1 MSSNSDDSV
10 TLSGSQSELD
20 LDDTLGESEEEDN
33 DFEGFDNNKI
43 PPEIQHQWL
52 WTVEDN
58 REHFTEF
65 IAPNA
70 GPTRNNTGKNPAEI
84 FCLFLTEEIL
94 FNIKTWTDRNAAKK
108 RSQNPRQHRTPW
120 TPAESTFNSK
130 ALLWKL
136 LSKTWTVLV
145 VSFAWFLG
153 SV

>member
-20 LDDTLGESEEEDN
+20 LDDILGESEEEDN

-65 IAPNA
+65 IAANA

-84 FCLFLTEEIL
+84 LFV
-94 FNIKTWTDRNAAKK
+94 FDWGN
-108 RSQNPRQHRTPW
+108 SFQH
-120 TPAESTFNSK
+120 
-130 ALLWKL
+130 
-136 LSKTWTVLV
+136 
-145 VSFAWFLG
+145 
-153 SV
+153 